1 MAHHLRT
8 SNGSGLVPFVGRRSQ
23 RLRAMRVNQRQLAEE
38 AISDFASVANRRLE
52 AAGCVGRTGL
62 RQIQTTTAVE
72 EALGRMTMMAVSRLE
87 AASNLITIGICEI
100 ISSTMERLAVV

>member
-1 MAHHLRT
+1 
-8 SNGSGLVPFVGRRSQ
+8 LVPFAGRRSE
-23 RLRAMRVNQRQLAEE
+23 RLRAIRIQNRELAEE
-38 AISDFASVANRRLE
+38 AISDFSSVQHRRIE
-52 AAGCVGRTGL
+52 AAGCVGRAGL
-62 RQIQTTTAVE
+62 RQIQTTAAVE